1 VKGKDNQSLILD
13 TSVLIGGFD
22 PNDIDVEQYITPQV
36 RGELREK
43 SILLTRV
50 QTAVEAGRLKVEEAE
65 PKFSEIVLKKA
76 SKIGDSLFLSQTDLA
91 LLALALQLKEKG
103 KNPIILTEDYSMQ
116 NVASLLGIDFASIST
131 FGIKY
136 RYKWT
141 LYCPACGKMYPPN
154 KNFSVCMICGVKLKS
169 KISEKERLR

>member
-1 VKGKDNQSLILD
+1 MKGKNGRSLILD

-36 RGELREK
+36 KEELREK

-50 QTAVEAGRLKVEEAE
+50 QTAVEAGRLKVEEAKQ
-65 PKFSEIVLKKA
+65 KFSEIVLKKA

-154 KNFSVCMICGVKLKS
+154 KDFSVCIVCGVKLKS